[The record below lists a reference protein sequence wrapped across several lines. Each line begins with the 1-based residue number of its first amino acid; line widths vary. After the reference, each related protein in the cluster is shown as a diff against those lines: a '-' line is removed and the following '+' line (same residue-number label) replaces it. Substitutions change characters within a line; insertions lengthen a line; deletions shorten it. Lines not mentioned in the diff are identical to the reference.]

1 MHDSSLL
8 QDLAVIMVVAGF
20 VTVLFHRL
28 KQPVVLGYILAGVI
42 IGPHTPPFPL
52 IKDEHTISTLSELG
66 VIFLMFALGL
76 EFSFRKLRRVGVSA
90 LIAAAL
96 EILLMLWVGYEI
108 GRFFGWRPMD
118 SLFLG
123 GILAISSTTI
133 IVKALEELGLTKE
146 KFAELIFGVLIF
158 EDILGILIIAV
169 LSGVAITGSLQF
181 GEVMKATGKLSV
193 FLAVALTAGLL
204 VVPKLLAYVG
214 RFKRNE
220 MLLITVLGLCFAAC
234 VITLRLGYS
243 VALGAF
249 LIGAIIAE
257 ARDIGRIEELLG
269 PIRDMFSAVFFV
281 SIGLLINPAMLI
293 QYAGPII
300 VITIAVIFGKVVTC
314 SFGAFVAGQD
324 MRTSLRVGM
333 GLAQIGEFSFI
344 IAALGQTLNVTSA
357 FLYPI
362 AVTVSAITTL
372 ATPYLI
378 KASDPVVSWFNRVAP
393 RNVMGLLE
401 VYTRWVSD
409 ATEAQSKNIGRQ
421 LLRRWAVMMV
431 VNLLLVAGIFT
442 AGSYISDRRPQFVTH
457 FVPNPQAVPALIWL
471 VTAIASLPLII
482 ATYRKLQAFGM
493 LMAELRVRKDL
504 SGERRTGVQAIVAN
518 AILIA
523 GTIVMGVFLLALSS
537 MILQTGRELLLLL
550 VIVAIVAALL
560 WRTFIRVYSRAQ
572 LAVQEVFTAAPV
584 EKSHAPALPS
594 FLEEA
599 ELKRVELSADSFAA
613 NKLISELQLRTQTG
627 ASIVAIQRDGK
638 KILNPSPSEDLIP
651 GDQVL
656 LIGDAEQ
663 LQKAAGLLTS
673 RSAASGLVTS

>member
-1 MHDSSLL
+1 MHDSPLL
-8 QDLAVIMVVAGF
+8 QDLAVVMVVAGF

-108 GRFFGWRPMD
+108 GVFFGWKTMD
-118 SLFLG
+118 SIFLG
-123 GILAISSTTI
+123 AILAISSTTI

-146 KFAELIFGVLIF
+146 KFSELIFGVLIF

-169 LSGVAITGSLQF
+169 LSGVAMTGSVQVSDVF
-181 GEVMKATGKLSV
+181 KATGKLSV
-193 FLAVALTAGLL
+193 FLSVALVTGLL
-204 VVPKLLAYVG
+204 IVPRLLAYVG
-214 RFKRNE
+214 RFRRSE

-234 VITLRLGYS
+234 VITLKLGYS

-249 LIGAIIAE
+249 LMGAIIAE
-257 ARDIGRIEELLG
+257 ARDIGRIEELLE

-281 SIGLLINPAMLI
+281 SIGLLINPKMLVEH
-293 QYAGPII
+293 ALPIV
-300 VITIAVIFGKVVTC
+300 VITVAVIVGKVVAC

-344 IAALGQTLNVTSA
+344 IAALGQTLNVTSG

-378 KASDPVVSWFNRVAP
+378 RSSDTVVGWFNRAAP

-401 VYTRWVSD
+401 VYTRWVSQVS
-409 ATEAQSKNIGRQ
+409 EAQSKNIARQ

-431 VNLLLVAGIFT
+431 VNLLLVAGIFI
-442 AGSYISDRRPQFVTH
+442 AGAFIEDTRPPWLTRYLGDHEEAIRAF
-457 FVPNPQAVPALIWL
+457 IWL
-471 VTAIASLPLII
+471 VAAICSLPLLI

-493 LMAELRVRKDL
+493 LVAELRVRKDL
-504 SGERRTGVQAIVAN
+504 SAERRAGLQAIVAN

-523 GTIVMGVFLLALSS
+523 GMLMIGVFLFALSS
-537 MILQTGRELLLLL
+537 AILHIGGSLLILP
-550 VIVAIVAALL
+550 VIVGVIAAVL
-560 WRTFIRVYSRAQ
+560 WRTFIRIYSKAQ
-572 LAVQEVFTAAPV
+572 LAVQEAFTSTADHEPR
-584 EKSHAPALPS
+584 HRTLPS

-599 ELKRVELSADSFAA
+599 ALERMEIGPQSAGA
-613 NKLISELQLRTQTG
+613 NKLISELQLRTLTG
-627 ASIVAIQRDGK
+627 ASIVAIQRNGK
-638 KILNPSPSEDLIP
+638 NILNPHPGEELLP
-651 GDQVL
+651 GDHLL
-656 LIGDAEQ
+656 LIGETEQ
-663 LQKAAGLLTS
+663 LMAAKQLLE
-673 RSAASGLVTS
+673 

>member
-1 MHDSSLL
+1 MHESALL
-8 QDLAVIMVVAGF
+8 QDLAVVMVVAGF

-52 IKDEHTISTLSELG
+52 IKDEHTIGTLSELG

-76 EFSFRKLRRVGVSA
+76 EFSFRKLRRVGITA

-108 GRFFGWRPMD
+108 GVFFGWKTMD
-118 SLFLG
+118 SIFLG

-133 IVKALEELGLTKE
+133 IIKALEELGLTKE

-169 LSGVAITGSLQF
+169 LSGVAITGSVQIGDVLR
-181 GEVMKATGKLSV
+181 ATGKLSV
-193 FLAVALTAGLL
+193 FLAVALIAGLL
-204 VVPKLLAYVG
+204 VVPKLLGYVG
-214 RFKRNE
+214 RFRRNE

-234 VITLRLGYS
+234 VVTLKLGYS

-249 LIGAIIAE
+249 LMGAIIAE
-257 ARDIGRIEELLG
+257 AREIGRIEELLE

-281 SIGLLINPAMLI
+281 SIGLLIEPKMLL
-293 QYAGPII
+293 QYAVPII
-300 VITIAVIFGKVVTC
+300 IITIAVIVGKVVAC

-344 IAALGQTLNVTSA
+344 IAALGESLNVTSR

-378 KASDPVVSWFNRVAP
+378 RSSDTMVARFEKAAP
-393 RNVMGLLE
+393 RNLTGLLE
-401 VYTRWVSD
+401 VYTRWLSNVG
-409 ATEAQSKNIGRQ
+409 AAQSKNIGNQ
-421 LLRRWAVMMV
+421 LLRRWAVMML
-431 VNLLLVAGIFT
+431 VNLLLVAGLFI
-442 AGSYISDRRPQFVTH
+442 AGAFIADAQPAWLMPITGNHEEGVR
-457 FVPNPQAVPALIWL
+457 ALIWL
-471 VTAIASLPLII
+471 VAAVCSLPLII

-493 LMAELRVRKDL
+493 LLAELRVRKDV
-504 SGERRTGVQAIVAN
+504 SGERRTGLQAIVSN

-523 GTIVMGVFLLALSS
+523 GTLIMGLFLVALSS
-537 MILQTGRELLLLL
+537 TILQSGRALLL
-550 VIVAIVAALL
+550 VLVIVGILTVIL
-560 WRTFIRVYSRAQ
+560 WRTFIRIYSKAQ
-572 LAVQEVFTAAPV
+572 LAVQEVFAAPP
-584 EKSHAPALPS
+584 SHEPRHRTLPS

-599 ELKRVELSADSFAA
+599 ELERMEVGPRSAAA
-613 NKLISELQLRTQTG
+613 NKLISELQLRTATG
-627 ASIVAIQRDGK
+627 ASIVAIQRNGK
-638 KILNPSPSEDLIP
+638 NILNPNPSEELLP
-651 GDQVL
+651 GDHLL
-656 LIGDAEQ
+656 LIGDTAQ
-663 LQKAAGLLTS
+663 LTAAKELL
-673 RSAASGLVTS
+673 R

>member
-1 MHDSSLL
+1 MHESALL
-8 QDLAVIMVVAGF
+8 QDLAVVMVVAGF

-52 IKDEHTISTLSELG
+52 IKDEHTIRTLSELG

-76 EFSFRKLRRVGVSA
+76 EFSFRKLRRVGVTA

-108 GRFFGWRPMD
+108 GVFFGWKTMD
-118 SLFLG
+118 SIFLG

-169 LSGVAITGSLQF
+169 LSGVAITGSLQ
-181 GEVMKATGKLSV
+181 VADVLRATGKLSV
-193 FLAVALTAGLL
+193 FLAVALTVGLL
-204 VVPKLLAYVG
+204 VVPKLLGYVG
-214 RFKRNE
+214 RFRRNE
-220 MLLITVLGLCFAAC
+220 MLLITVLGLCFGAC
-234 VITLRLGYS
+234 AITLRLGYS

-249 LIGAIIAE
+249 LMGAIIAE
-257 ARDIGRIEELLG
+257 AREIGRIEELLG

-281 SIGLLINPAMLI
+281 SIGLLIDPKMLL
-293 QYAGPII
+293 QYAVPII
-300 VITIAVIFGKVVTC
+300 VITIAVIVGKVVTC

-344 IAALGQTLNVTSA
+344 IAALGQSLNVTSA

-378 KASDPVVSWFNRVAP
+378 RASDVVVGWFGKAAP
-393 RNVMGLLE
+393 PKIVGLLE
-401 VYTRWVSD
+401 VYTRWVSHVS
-409 ATEAQSKNIGRQ
+409 EAQSKNFGRQ
-421 LLRRWAVMMV
+421 LLRRWALMMV
-431 VNLLLVAGIFT
+431 VNLLLVAGIFIAGAFMADT
-442 AGSYISDRRPQFVTH
+442 QPAWLTRIAGSQEEGVR
-457 FVPNPQAVPALIWL
+457 ALIWL
-471 VTAIASLPLII
+471 AAAVCSLPLLI

-493 LMAELRVRKDL
+493 LMAELRVRKDI

-518 AILIA
+518 SILIA
-523 GTIVMGVFLLALSS
+523 GMLIIGGFLLALSLT
-537 MILQTGRELLLLL
+537 ILQSGRALLLLL
-550 VIVAIVAALL
+550 VIVGVLTAVL
-560 WRTFIRVYSRAQ
+560 WRTFIRIYSKAQ
-572 LAVQEVFTAAPV
+572 LAVQEVFTAP
-584 EKSHAPALPS
+584 PAHEPRHRSLPS

-599 ELKRVELSADSFAA
+599 ELERIEVGAKSSAV
-613 NKLISELQLRTQTG
+613 NKLISELQLRTVTG

-638 KILNPSPSEDLIP
+638 NILNPDPNEELLP
-651 GDQVL
+651 GDHLL
-656 LIGDAEQ
+656 LIGDTAQ
-663 LQKAAGLLTS
+663 LTAAKELL
-673 RSAASGLVTS
+673 R